1 MADPP
6 DNKVLNTTQEDDGN
20 VDRFSALPDY
30 ELLYILSCFYT
41 KSAAATSILSKRWRN
56 LFVLL
61 PEIDLYFFVYKDV
74 PDSDRL
80 YSDFINFT
88 NRVI

>member
-30 ELLYILSCFYT
+30 VLLYILSCFYT
-41 KSAAATSILSKRWRN
+41 KSAAA
-56 LFVLL
+56 
-61 PEIDLYFFVYKDV
+61 
-74 PDSDRL
+74 
-80 YSDFINFT
+80 
-88 NRVI
+88 

>member
-30 ELLYILSCFYT
+30 VLLYILSCFYT
-41 KSAAATSILSKRWRN
+41 KSAAAWQGFILRIFSV
-56 LFVLL
+56 F
-61 PEIDLYFFVYKDV
+61 Y
-74 PDSDRL
+74 
-80 YSDFINFT
+80 
-88 NRVI
+88 